1 MTSSLDSD
9 IEAFTASVLLER
21 GESENTALA
30 YGRDL
35 RAFEQFLDGRRT
47 SAAEITREDIVAFLQ
62 HAREEGLAA
71 TTRARR
77 AIAIR
82 MFLAYLL
89 ARHRITSNPAELL
102 DAPKKPLPLPRIL
115 SEEEVAR
122 LIDSVSGQ
130 TPRDIRDRAILEV
143 LYGCGLRVTE
153 LCELRRED
161 IVAEGELVRV
171 MGKGSKE
178 RLVPIGGAAG
188 RALTTYDAM
197 VRPQLVEGHPAETHL
212 FLTRRGKPFTRQGIF
227 KILRERAVAAD
238 IDPKRLSPHVLRH
251 CYASHM
257 LQHGADIRAL
267 QELLGHADIG
277 TTQVYTH
284 IDVARF
290 GEIHRKYHPR
300 A

>member
-62 HAREEGLAA
+62 HAREEGLVA

-188 RALTTYDAM
+188 RALTTYDAT
-197 VRPQLVEGHPAETHL
+197 VRPALAQGYPAETHL